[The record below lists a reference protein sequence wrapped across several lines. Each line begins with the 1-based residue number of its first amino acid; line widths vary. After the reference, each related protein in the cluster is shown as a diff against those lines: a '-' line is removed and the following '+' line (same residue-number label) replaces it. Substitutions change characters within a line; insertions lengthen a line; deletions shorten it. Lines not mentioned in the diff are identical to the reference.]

1 MILLQFL
8 RNIPNFQEYSRKS
21 KILLLVYYLRQYE
34 GIVEFSAKDIR
45 DCCQGVLK
53 PPSQLLQQIEL
64 LSKGKSSVLMKGSK
78 RGYYSLAIPGL
89 TEVEA
94 YLSSDNKAEGI
105 VDKFLAEA
113 IPYMRKFVSKVGEE
127 NQQKFMAEAVSCLGV
142 DARRATIIMTW
153 AGTIDHLHDYIIAH
167 KLNDFNDALHNR
179 RDRYSRLIIR
189 DKDDFSD
196 IRESAFIEICRSARI
211 ILNDVKKILDE
222 KLGIRN
228 TCAHPS
234 SVEVHPSKVVNFVED
249 LVDNVI
255 LKYTI

>member
-1 MILLQFL
+1 MILFQFL

-21 KILLLVYYLRQYE
+21 KILLLAYYLRQHE

-53 PPSQLLQQIEL
+53 SPSQLRQQIEL
-64 LSKGKSSVLMKGSK
+64 LSKGEGSVLMKGSK
-78 RGYYSLAIPGL
+78 GGRYSLAMPGL

-94 YLSSDNKAEGI
+94 YLSSGNKAEGI

-113 IPYMRKFVSKVGEE
+113 IPYLKKFVSKVGEE
-127 NQQKFMAEAVSCLGV
+127 NQQKFIAEAVSCLGV

-153 AGTIDHLHDYIIAH
+153 AGTIDHLHDYIIDH
-167 KLNDFNDALHNR
+167 NLNDFNNALHKR
-179 RDRYSRLIIR
+179 HERYSQLTIK

-211 ILNDVKKILDE
+211 ISNDVRKILDE

>member
-21 KILLLVYYLRQYE
+21 KILLLAYYLRQHE

-45 DCCQGVLK
+45 DCCKGVLK

-64 LSKGKSSVLMKGSK
+64 LSKGKNSVLMKGSK
-78 RGYYSLAIPGL
+78 SGQYSLAIPGL

-94 YLSSDNKAEGI
+94 YLSSGSKAEAI
-105 VDKFLAEA
+105 IDKFLAEA
-113 IPYMRKFVSKVGEE
+113 IPYLRKFVSKVGEE
-127 NQQKFMAEAVSCLGV
+127 NQRKFMAEAVSCLGV

-167 KLNDFNDALHNR
+167 KLNDFNNALHNR
-179 RDRYSRLIIR
+179 RDRYSRITIT

-211 ILNDVKKILDE
+211 ISNDVRKILDE

-234 SVEVHPSKVVNFVED
+234 SVEVHPSKVANFVED

>member
-1 MILLQFL
+1 MNLLGFL
-8 RNIPNFQEYSRKS
+8 RDVPNLQDYSRKS
-21 KILLLVYYLRQYE
+21 KILLIGYYLRQHK
-34 GIVEFSAKDIR
+34 GKVEFSAKDIR
-45 DCCQGVLK
+45 DCSQGVLK
-53 PPSQLLQQIEL
+53 PPSQLPQQLEL
-64 LSKGKSSVLMKGSK
+64 LSKGKKSVLMKGSK
-78 RGYYSLAIPGL
+78 RGVYSIAIPGL

-94 YLSSDNKAEGI
+94 YFSSGTKADAI

-113 IPYMRKFVSKVGEE
+113 IPYLKKFISKVGEE
-127 NQQKFMAEAVSCLGV
+127 NKRKFMAEAVSCLGV

-153 AGTIDHLHDYIIAH
+153 AGTVDHLYDYIISH
-167 KLNDFNDALHNR
+167 KLNDFSNALHSR
-179 RDRYSRLIIR
+179 RDNYARLTITN
-189 DKDDFSD
+189 KDDFLD

-211 ILNDVKKILDE
+211 ISNDVRKILDE

-234 SVEVHPSKVVNFVED
+234 GVEVHPSKVVNFVED